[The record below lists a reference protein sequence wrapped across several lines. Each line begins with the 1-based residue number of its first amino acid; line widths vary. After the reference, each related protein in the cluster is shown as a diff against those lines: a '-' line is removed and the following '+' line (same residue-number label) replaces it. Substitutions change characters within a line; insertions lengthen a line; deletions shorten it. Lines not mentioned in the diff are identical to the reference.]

1 MSKFRQPLDI
11 KNFVT
16 VLCSIGASLC
26 LSALPTSAVAQEP
39 AYPKVI
45 KIVVPFSPGASND
58 LFARALARRMA
69 PRLGSTI
76 IIENKPGAGGAIGA
90 ESVSRAA
97 PDGAT
102 LLFMSSAITTSP
114 AVNANLSYDPING
127 FAPVALVA
135 SSSLI
140 LVVGADAPWRTVPQ
154 LLQALRERDNKMTYG
169 SSGVGSV
176 NNIATELFHSMAGT
190 TALHLPYKGMNEA
203 LVDMIGGR
211 VNFMLTTVASTGSL
225 VKSGKVRALAV
236 SSLEASKL
244 NPELPLVK
252 NFVRDYT
259 ADVWWGVFAPPQTP
273 KALVDRFNA
282 EIQIAT
288 ADPELQ
294 ALFAR
299 EGAERSTLSATQFSK
314 LVVDEVAK
322 WKKVASERGIPL
334 Q

>member
-1 MSKFRQPLDI
+1 MRMNRQPTAISRITTLL
-11 KNFVT
+11 VG
-16 VLCSIGASLC
+16 IGASFT
-26 LSALPTSAVAQEP
+26 LSAVPVAAGAQE
-39 AYPKVI
+39 AAFPKTI
-45 KIVVPFSPGASND
+45 KIVVPFAPGASND
-58 LFARALARRMA
+58 LFARALAQRMA

-114 AVNANLSYDPING
+114 AVTANQTYDPING

-135 SSSLI
+135 RSSLI
-140 LVVGADAPWRTVPQ
+140 LIVGNDTPYRTVPQ
-154 LLQALRERDNKMTYG
+154 LLQALRERDNKLTYG
-169 SSGVGSV
+169 SSGIGSV

-190 TALHLPYKGMNEA
+190 TALHLPYKGMNNA
-203 LVDMIGGR
+203 LVDMLGGR
-211 VNFMLTTVASTGSL
+211 VTFMLTTVASAGAQ
-225 VKSGKVRALAV
+225 VKGGKIRALAV
-236 SSLEASKL
+236 SSQEPSKI
-244 NPELPLVK
+244 NPELPLLRTYVPG
-252 NFVRDYT
+252 YT

-273 KALVDRFNA
+273 KALVERFNA

-299 EGAERSTLSATQFSK
+299 EGAERSTLSAAQFST
-314 LVVDEVAK
+314 LVVDEIAK
-322 WKKVASERGIPL
+322 WKKVAKDRGIPA